1 MRASRLIVP
10 VFYKC
15 KSGALALISSIVKSK
30 NMATYAKD
38 ELEEALG
45 AIISTINKCEK
56 VLPKLKENSAQQTLL
71 KRRIKALQISADLIK
86 RELSDLSE
94 ENK

>member
-1 MRASRLIVP
+1 
-10 VFYKC
+10 
-15 KSGALALISSIVKSK
+15 
-30 NMATYAKD
+30 MAAYAKE

-56 VLPKLKENSAQQTLL
+56 VMPKLKENSAQQTLL
-71 KRRIKALQISADLIK
+71 KRRIKALRISVELIE
-86 RELSDLSE
+86 RELSGLSE